1 MNDIKDFIAGQNL
14 LQQVEKD
21 VPALAGT
28 FNGRYSAE
36 VACPKCGGATRF
48 RFRLGQDGTQRVYC
62 SHCAPKGLDAIAYI
76 QWRDGSNFVEAK
88 RFWTENGTGVPPAWT
103 ATAPAPKPEQAP
115 STIWQSKARTF
126 VDSCAAYLW
135 SDAPDARQ
143 ALAYLR
149 AGRLLTDD
157 TIKRAKLGYNPKS
170 RKAAAA
176 DWGVTDREFV
186 YAVQGITI
194 PREIVGEMW
203 AVNVRR
209 FVDGKPY
216 TGKDKYICVSGSVLG
231 LAGADGL
238 TRDCVA
244 LVFGGELD
252 RILAEQHAPAGVA
265 CVTFGGEGRKV
276 SELWANMLATAK
288 TVHVCMDNDDAGD
301 GGAGRWADIP
311 KTRRARVP
319 QGKDLTEF
327 AQQGGTV
334 GAWIAETTGVYSW
347 QAPTDETERTAA
359 GKHWVQVFDDETQPD
374 FVRERAWARVNVC
387 LGNTVASD
395 GLAWIA
401 LAQ

>member
-1 MNDIKDFIAGQNL
+1 MDNIKDFIAGLNL

-36 VACPKCGGATRF
+36 VACPKCGGATRL
-48 RFRLGQDGTQRVYC
+48 RFRLGQDGMQRVYC

-76 QWRDGSNFVEAK
+76 QWRDGSDFKEAR
-88 RFWTENGTGVPPAWT
+88 RFWAESGTSLPAEWT

-115 STIWQSKARTF
+115 GAIWQSKARAF
-126 VDSCAAYLW
+126 IDSCAAYLW

-157 TIKRAKLGYNPKS
+157 TIRRARLGYNPKS

-176 DWGVTDREFV
+176 DWGVSDRESVF
-186 YAVQGITI
+186 AVQGITI
-194 PREIVGEMW
+194 PREIVGEIW

-209 FVDGKPY
+209 FTDGKPY
-216 TGKDKYICVSGSVLG
+216 AGKDKYICVSGSVLG

-238 TRDCVA
+238 KRDCIA
-244 LVFGGELD
+244 LVFGGEMD

-276 SELWANMLATAK
+276 SDLWANMLAVAK
-288 TVHVCMDNDDAGD
+288 AVHVCMDNDDPGD
-301 GGAGRWADIP
+301 NGAGRWADIP

-327 AQQGGTV
+327 AQQGGNV
-334 GAWIAETTGVYSW
+334 AAWISETTGVYGW
-347 QAPTDETERTAA
+347 QPPADTETREMTAA
-359 GKHWVQVFDDETQPD
+359 EWLAVFDDETQPED
-374 FVRERAWARVNVC
+374 MRARAWARMEVC
-387 LGNTVASD
+387 RGFTLASD
-395 GLAWIA
+395 GQRWLV